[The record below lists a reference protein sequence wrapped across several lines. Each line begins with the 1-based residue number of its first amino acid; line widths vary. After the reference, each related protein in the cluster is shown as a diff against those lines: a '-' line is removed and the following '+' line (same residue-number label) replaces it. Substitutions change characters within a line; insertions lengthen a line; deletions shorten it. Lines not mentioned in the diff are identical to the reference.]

1 MIRRPPRSTLFPYT
15 TLFRSQISNENL
27 KSLRKAVMTTVAES
41 TSRSPLERLKPW
53 VAPISLGALLSGLWT
68 VVQFFNPIKELDLT
82 VCIQE
87 DIAFSL
93 PKEATTLKKLALV
106 YDGQPV
112 EQAS

>member
-27 KSLRKAVMTTVAES
+27 KSLRKALMTTVAES

-68 VVQFFNPIKELDLT
+68 RSEEHTSELQSQSNL
-82 VCIQE
+82 VCRLLLE
-87 DIAFSL
+87 
-93 PKEATTLKKLALV
+93 KKKNR
-106 YDGQPV
+106 PV
-112 EQAS
+112 LRHHSH